1 MHPKYQKPS
10 LFLDELP
17 EQFVVRLKEKPAV
30 TLRMPERMQHYRQQ
44 PAVA

>member
-1 MHPKYQKPS
+1 

-30 TLRMPERMQHYRQQ
+30 TLKMPDKLSHYL
-44 PAVA
+44 PAAVA

>member
-1 MHPKYQKPS
+1 

-30 TLRMPERMQHYRQQ
+30 TLKMPERMQHYRQQ